1 MSPCWHRP
9 DLPNLPHLRP
19 WVPSPR
25 LTALLTSPPPARPGS
40 SPASAPPRA
49 EAARKASGLGI
60 ALGRTPGPSGAIE
73 ARFPDTRLSLALR
86 LLSPNFPPS
95 FLKGRIMGLRVKLQ
109 RAETCANAWRKAQ
122 GRTSRASED
131 PLGGHQR
138 TARPHAGPGNPSGVL
153 AQAPCRMNRG
163 PGPRSPGAR
172 RTHPASVTA
181 PPRGA
186 PRTPPRGLRARLPG
200 EQTLPAANPGLQARG
215 APALRGR
222 PPAAPSGKAGVRG
235 EEGGQG
241 EVPRARPR
249 PVLPGPREA
258 GPAWHAH
265 RKCARVRVPLRVAA
279 LPGCSGA
286 GGLGAASGHAP

>member
-1 MSPCWHRP
+1 
-9 DLPNLPHLRP
+9 
-19 WVPSPR
+19 
-25 LTALLTSPPPARPGS
+25 
-40 SPASAPPRA
+40 
-49 EAARKASGLGI
+49 
-60 ALGRTPGPSGAIE
+60 
-73 ARFPDTRLSLALR
+73 
-86 LLSPNFPPS
+86 
-95 FLKGRIMGLRVKLQ
+95 MGLRVKLQ
-109 RAETCANAWRKAQ
+109 RAETCGNAWRKAQ
-122 GRTSRASED
+122 GRTSQASEDPLGGTSRASED

-172 RTHPASVTA
+172 RTHPVSVTA

-186 PRTPPRGLRARLPG
+186 PRTPPRGLRASLPG

-222 PPAAPSGKAGVRG
+222 PPAAPSGKAGVRV

-265 RKCARVRVPLRVAA
+265 RKCARVRVPLRAAA

-286 GGLGAASGHAP
+286 GGLGAARGHAP

>member
-1 MSPCWHRP
+1 
-9 DLPNLPHLRP
+9 
-19 WVPSPR
+19 
-25 LTALLTSPPPARPGS
+25 
-40 SPASAPPRA
+40 
-49 EAARKASGLGI
+49 
-60 ALGRTPGPSGAIE
+60 
-73 ARFPDTRLSLALR
+73 
-86 LLSPNFPPS
+86 
-95 FLKGRIMGLRVKLQ
+95 MGLRVKLQ

-186 PRTPPRGLRARLPG
+186 PRTPPRGLRARLPS

-241 EVPRARPR
+241 EVPRRGPAPSYLGPARRGR
-249 PVLPGPREA
+249 PGTPTGSARASASHSAQPLSQDAPGPAGSGPPAGMRRDLERGLPGQPRGAPRAEA
-258 GPAWHAH
+258 
-265 RKCARVRVPLRVAA
+265 
-279 LPGCSGA
+279 
-286 GGLGAASGHAP
+286 